1 MVGWLIEQQHV
12 WLVHHEFA
20 KQHTTLLTTRQYL
33 HGFLDVILAKQHTA
47 QEAANHLLIIAFLT
61 PLTHP
66 LHQVQIFCELVSVVL
81 RIVTNIRVFRP
92 LVHTATWLKY
102 AS

>member
-1 MVGWLIEQQHV
+1 M
-12 WLVHHEFA
+12 
-20 KQHTTLLTTRQYL
+20 
-33 HGFLDVILAKQHTA
+33 
-47 QEAANHLLIIAFLT
+47 LIIAFLT